1 MQGIVAYGRA
11 KDHPRLRG
19 EYHIAHHIY
28 SRRSGS
34 SPLARGVHF
43 DIPPSRLSARI
54 IPACA
59 GSTKP
64 RTTPCPSNKDHPR
77 LRGEYSKKSSKLI
90 NKEGSSPLARGVL
103 YCIQY
108 SALRFRIIPACAGS
122 TLVYEIDLSYLKD
135 HPRLR
140 GEYSIVNRISY
151 SMPGSSPLARGVP
164 DISFERQSY
173 NRIIPACAGSTLHKI
188 P

>member
-19 EYHIAHHIY
+19 EYNMEIAVFVAGV
-28 SRRSGS
+28 GS
-34 SPLARGVHF
+34 SPLARGVPHS
-43 DIPPSRLSARI
+43 PSYLL
-54 IPACA
+54 PAF
-59 GSTKP
+59 G
-64 RTTPCPSNKDHPR
+64 
-77 LRGEYSKKSSKLI
+77 
-90 NKEGSSPLARGVL
+90 
-103 YCIQY
+103 
-108 SALRFRIIPACAGS
+108 IIPACAGS

-151 SMPGSSPLARGVP
+151 SVPGSSPLARGVP